1 MSRAERDAAALVA
14 AASPRGLGSLWTS
27 GQAAFLRHRST
38 VFGYSQ
44 VLAGT
49 GGRLAVQA
57 IYFFVLAN
65 TLSLRDMGVFASVS
79 AAGVLIGSF
88 VGFGFQS
95 FAFRAAAGRTALL
108 GRYLALFYG
117 CAAVSVPLGL
127 AVALGCYH
135 ALFAGSIPLL
145 PYLAVIVAEVV
156 AWRFIELLTQVNN
169 GLGRYGAAAA
179 VLTASTGCRAGA
191 ALAFMLAG
199 GGDAGVWACFYLGG
213 NVVSAITLG
222 LLYHPR
228 VRLRWSW
235 TLLRGRMWGALL
247 YSYSYFAFMAQNE
260 IDKIVILSIAGEHT
274 TGLYRDRDAPD
285 RSHGGTAAAD
295 LRALFPQVDP
305 DRARH
310 PDHDPRHPADRGPRG
325 AGLHGRL
332 RRPRGSSA
340 VPPRVARPQRRGR
353 GRVPGRDGAGA
364 GRQEPDGVP
373 QRALLRSQSHG
384 TPQHGG
390 DRPHRVQGG
399 GPGGAAEPVAGGR
412 WLGIVAEPDLCG
424 ALRHVGLRRLRP
436 LLIREARR

>member
-274 TGLYRDRDAPD
+274 TGLYAIAMRLIDL
-285 RSHGGTAAAD
+285 TAAP
-295 LRALFPQVDP
+295 LRPIFVLYSRKLIQTVRVTRTTIRDILRIEGLVALASTAAFVVLVAALRFRPELLGRNV
-305 DRARH
+305 A
-310 PDHDPRHPADRGPRG
+310 A
-325 AGLHGRL
+325 AGGFL
-332 RRPRGSSA
+332 A
-340 VPPRVARPQRRGR
+340 VTVL
-353 GRVPGRDGAGA
+353 VPGVKNLMEFHSELFFARNRMG
-364 GRQEPDGVP
+364 
-373 QRALLRSQSHG
+373 LRSMVATVLIVFKAAALAVLLSLWQ
-384 TPQHGG
+384 GG
-390 DRPHRVQGG
+390 DGWGLWLNPIY
-399 GPGGAAEPVAGGR
+399 AALYAMSAFAAYG
-412 WLGIVAEPDLCG
+412 
-424 ALRHVGLRRLRP
+424 